1 MAKRTEIKDMTQGGV
16 SWYKSIAFLLYG
28 LIFLAMLLEVLLG
41 QSLLYV
47 NLNEFAKEQAESSL
61 KVMMDRERGS
71 LENLVQ
77 APISVLE
84 RYERESQSTE
94 SIELIMDTLQS
105 QISRILKDTESGR
118 SIQEKRELV
127 QELVRMTRFGKDGD
141 NYIWINDRRRM
152 LSHPTA
158 GVVGAAVNDPVFN
171 DRKDGFPIVER
182 MIEMADTLDPRTG
195 RKQGEARLLYWWPK
209 PGESKPMAKMS
220 YLRHLPEL
228 DWYLGGGVYVADTVE
243 ANKAQALEEIRNLRL
258 ADGNYFWVQDMAPR
272 MLMHPLNPELE
283 GQDLRSITDTAGKT
297 IFQEMVNICKTD
309 DSGFVEYHWTKPGSA
324 GKAFRKLSYVRLFKP
339 WNLIVG
345 MGVYL
350 DDIEE
355 AAARQNRGFQA
366 VLEQTFWTVMAY
378 SGLVMIVIFLC
389 IGFFIRRHI
398 TAPIKSLEQ
407 FSSAV
412 TAGDIDHGEPRGR
425 FICEL
430 RVLRDAFSAMLGKL
444 RGTIAEISEKSNQAA
459 LEASRAQE
467 ALSAAEQSS
476 EEAEQVY
483 AYQHA
488 ELDKLSSLL
497 QRMASGDLT
506 VRYQAGRA
514 GRIAQEAREAFL
526 ELEPSINATFHN
538 LENLVEDIQGAADT
552 LSDAA
557 REFLN
562 VSGRLNE
569 EFVSMSEESGNVAS
583 ATEQISMNI
592 NTMASAV
599 EQMSVNVNAV
609 ANTAGEISNRMGAVA
624 HSVERLRRAIADIG
638 TNAADG
644 ASVAS
649 KAMDM
654 ASTATQS
661 MTVLGE
667 AAQEIGKVTAVIK
680 RIAEQTNLLALNA
693 TIEAASAGDAGKG
706 FAVVAH
712 EIKELANQSAKAAED
727 IASKIEGVQENTV
740 DAVKIIDQVA
750 SIIGA
755 INDSVAVITVAV
767 EKQTETANAISGS
780 VTQTTHDVDGIAV
793 SIAELAKGA
802 NDMSQ
807 NAGEVAKAINDM
819 ASNIYSVN
827 KSVESSTTG
836 ARQVNALGDRL
847 ADLAGK
853 LQQMVGKFLVTQ
865 KKE

>member
-1 MAKRTEIKDMTQGGV
+1 MPMHVQNNDKSRVEV
-16 SWYKSIAFLLYG
+16 PWYQSIAFLLYG

-47 NLNEFAKEQAESSL
+47 NLKEFAREQADSSFR
-61 KVMMDRERGS
+61 VMMDRERNS

-77 APISVLE
+77 APLSIMDRLE
-84 RYERESQSTE
+84 KESQSTE
-94 SIELIMDTLQS
+94 SIEQIIDTLQS
-105 QISRILKDTESGR
+105 QITRILKDTESGR
-118 SIQEKRELV
+118 TFQEKRELIK
-127 QELVRMTRFGKDGD
+127 ELVRMTRFGKDND
-141 NYIWINDRRRM
+141 NYIWINDRGTM
-152 LSHPTA
+152 LGHPVA
-158 GVVGAAVNDPVFN
+158 SVVGAGVDDPVFN
-171 DRKDGFPIVER
+171 DRKDGFPIVQR
-182 MIEMADTLDPRTG
+182 MIEMADTVDPDTG
-195 RKQGEARLLYWWPK
+195 KKRGQARLLYWWPK
-209 PGESKPMAKMS
+209 PGETEPTAKMS

-228 DWYLGGGVYVADTVE
+228 DWFLGGGVYVADTAE
-243 ANKAQALEEIRNLRL
+243 EKKAQALEEIRNLRL
-258 ADGNYFWVQDMAPR
+258 ADGNYFWVQDMTPR
-272 MLMHPLNPELE
+272 MLTHPLNPELE
-283 GQDLRSITDTAGKT
+283 GRDLRTLTDTAGKP
-297 IFQEMVNICKTD
+297 IFQEMVKLCQTHGA
-309 DSGFVEYHWTKPGSA
+309 GFVEYHWSKPGVA
-324 GKAFRKLSYVRLFKP
+324 GKTFRKLSYVRLFEP
-339 WNLIVG
+339 WNLVVG

-350 DDIEE
+350 EEIEE
-355 AAARQNRGFQA
+355 ATARQSQSFQV
-366 VLEQTFWTVMAY
+366 VLKQTFWKVMAY
-378 SGLVMIVIFLC
+378 SGLAMIVIFLC

-407 FSSAV
+407 FSTAV
-412 TAGDIDHGEPRGR
+412 SAGDIDHGEPRGR
-425 FICEL
+425 FIGEL
-430 RVLRDAFSAMLGKL
+430 KVLKDAFVAMLGKL
-444 RGTIAEISEKSNQAA
+444 GGTIAEISEKSTLAA
-459 LEASRAQE
+459 QEASRVQE
-467 ALSAAEQSS
+467 ALASAEQSS
-476 EEAEQVY
+476 EEAQQVY
-483 AYQHA
+483 AYQRA
-488 ELDKLSSLL
+488 ELDKLSTLL

-514 GRIAQEAREAFL
+514 GRSAQEAREAFL
-526 ELEPSINATFHN
+526 QLESSINSTFLN
-538 LENLVEDIQGAADT
+538 LEDLVEDIQGASDT
-552 LSDAA
+552 LSLAA
-557 REFLN
+557 QEFLA
-562 VSGRLNE
+562 VSGQLND
-569 EFVSMSEESGNVAS
+569 EFVTMNEESGNVAG
-583 ATEQISMNI
+583 ATEEISMNI

-638 TNAADG
+638 ANAADG

-649 KAMDM
+649 RAMDM

-740 DAVKIIDQVA
+740 DAVQIIDEVA

-755 INDSVAVITVAV
+755 INDSVAVITEAV
-767 EKQTETANAISGS
+767 EKQTEAANAISGS

-793 SIAELAKGA
+793 AIAELAKGA

-807 NAGEVAKAINDM
+807 NAGEVAKAINDV
-819 ASNIYSVN
+819 ASNIFSVN
-827 KSVESSTTG
+827 KSVESSTAG
-836 ARQVNALGDRL
+836 AKQVNALGDRL
-847 ADLAGK
+847 ADLAGR
-853 LQQMVGKFLVTQ
+853 LQKMVGKFLVSR